1 MRWMQYFL
9 GWKYRDYLTN
19 SWVGSCPELINSFS
33 PHTLSVYTL
42 RLVLE
47 FGSKEIGHM
56 DDVDDVL
63 FFG

>member
-19 SWVGSCPELINSFS
+19 SWVGSCPELITRFHLARF
-33 PHTLSVYTL
+33 PLYTL
-42 RLVLE
+42 RL
-47 FGSKEIGHM
+47 GSKEIGYM